1 MQRDVV
7 AREAGTH
14 AKWALCAPNRSCKRT
29 PAPTGAPWAGNTLLN
44 GQVAVTEVCREATH
58 VRPRTD
64 TLRTLRQRPP
74 SQPYSPSATSGQPRW
89 PTGAALASRSL
100 CLSVLFS
107 PRYPYSSH
115 GGRCSRPGWWRRQD
129 LAPWAHWAS
138 WGLCPWEQGES
149 TASEA
154 LHEAAWKE
162 PRAACPLQGPLVPA
176 VLALLVHK
184 DDVSLLQLNLCLAL
198 GRVRHHHA
206 VPEGTRTD
214 SGPPGHRLWPPP
226 QGPGQAYLEDLPLLL
241 FAFSQAGINYCN
253 LGLLFPLSKLST
265 YLSF

>member
-14 AKWALCAPNRSCKRT
+14 TKWALCAPNRSCKRT

-107 PRYPYSSH
+107 PRYLTAHMEGGAPGRDGG
-115 GGRCSRPGWWRRQD
+115 GGRTSLPGLTGHPGASVPGSRGKAQ
-129 LAPWAHWAS
+129 
-138 WGLCPWEQGES
+138 
-149 TASEA
+149 
-154 LHEAAWKE
+154 
-162 PRAACPLQGPLVPA
+162 
-176 VLALLVHK
+176 
-184 DDVSLLQLNLCLAL
+184 
-198 GRVRHHHA
+198 
-206 VPEGTRTD
+206 
-214 SGPPGHRLWPPP
+214 P
-226 QGPGQAYLEDLPLLL
+226 Q
-241 FAFSQAGINYCN
+241 
-253 LGLLFPLSKLST
+253 KLST
-265 YLSF
+265 KLPGKSPVRPVLCRVPLYQPSSRFLCTKTMSPSFSSISASLWGG